1 MHYIVGTQLKL
12 PASKSGQQ
20 IRPGMTSQQIRANSR
35 GPSGFA
41 EQRQLLTPGK
51 QYTLAR
57 ILKVDSGVNYIFSS
71 NVGDRVTLPFGSV
84 SEAEKFIS
92 SVIGESVPDYSS
104 AYMDQT
110 D

>member
-1 MHYIVGTQLKL
+1 MHYIVGTHIQL

-35 GPSGFA
+35 GPSGFV
-41 EQRQLLTPGK
+41 EQRQLLTPGT
-51 QYTLAR
+51 QYTLIR
-57 ILKVDSGVNYIFSS
+57 IMKVDDGVNYIFSS
-71 NVGDRVTLPFGSV
+71 SVGSRVTLPFSSV

-92 SVIGESVPDYSS
+92 SVIGETVPDYSS
-104 AYMDQT
+104 AYTDQT